1 MIYTPKRK
9 EKRDYSLSFNNNSE
23 LKLQKEKKKI
33 LQNEFRNKYLE
44 EDSALIKALEK
55 ISLSQINRFYS
66 LLENST
72 SLSEED
78 IKIFVKKQLDRAIV
92 TNDDDLKSAKDFY
105 EYYQEHFLELENNIT
120 NKSNFE
126 HLIALEMI
134 KDYIRFYTGV
144 KSIKESL
151 KRTDEKKGD
160 N

>member
-9 EKRDYSLSFNNNSE
+9 EKKDYSLSFNNNSE

-33 LQNEFRNKYLE
+33 LQNEFRNKYLG

-55 ISLSQINRFYS
+55 ISLSQINIFYS

>member
-9 EKRDYSLSFNNNSE
+9 EKSDYSLSFNNNSE